1 MHKYQRL
8 WDTYRFAGFRPASTV
23 RGIFGDPK
31 VRVIRLQRRGNKR
44 DVVSVATSTAVGT
57 IAGCAEC
64 ATCLVETP
72 GSTWNWKSGASIA
85 GAVEP

>member
-8 WDTYRFAGFRPASTV
+8 WDTYRFAGFCPSSTV

-31 VRVIRLQRRGNKR
+31 TRVLRLQRRGKKH

-57 IAGCAEC
+57 IAGCAKCE
-64 ATCLVETP
+64 TCLVETP
-72 GSTWNWKSGASIA
+72 VSTWNWKSDASIA
-85 GAVEP
+85 GAVEL

>member
-1 MHKYQRL
+1 MHKYKRL
-8 WDTYRFAGFRPASTV
+8 WDAYRFAGFRPSPTV

-31 VRVIRLQRRGNKR
+31 ARVIRLQRRGKKR
-44 DVVSVATSTAVGT
+44 DVVSVATSRTVGT

-72 GSTWNWKSGASIA
+72 GFTWRWKSDVSLAGIA
-85 GAVEP
+85 PL